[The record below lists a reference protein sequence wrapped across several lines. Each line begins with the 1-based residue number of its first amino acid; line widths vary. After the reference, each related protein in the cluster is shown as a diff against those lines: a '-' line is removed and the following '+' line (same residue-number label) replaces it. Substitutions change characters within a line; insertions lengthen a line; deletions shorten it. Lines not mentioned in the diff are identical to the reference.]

1 MSLLVR
7 VRIKAEVMKDD
18 ERMLSSEKTP
28 GSYIN
33 VSSSLS
39 LGEKLRI
46 KSFITDLNSNIRL
59 FHTKTFH
66 LNSNYIL
73 KCKSPVVLLTHVFIG
88 IYLLCIVIGFIPV
101 TLSCTLGTFTLLS
114 FLISPVFPFIPIS
127 CRLLLLH

>member
-1 MSLLVR
+1 VSLLVR

-39 LGEKLRI
+39 LGEKTRI
-46 KSFITDLNSNIRL
+46 KSFITDLNSNICL
-59 FHTKTFH
+59 FHVKTFH

-73 KCKSPVVLLTHVFIG
+73 KF
-88 IYLLCIVIGFIPV
+88 
-101 TLSCTLGTFTLLS
+101 
-114 FLISPVFPFIPIS
+114 
-127 CRLLLLH
+127 